1 MTHEEIE
8 KVAEQLYTLTES
20 HTAWSELD
28 AAGQYPY
35 VKLAINLGEK
45 KPEILG
51 ELVSKYC
58 VDFGMPSKYKA
69 VVAGIIS
76 GILTAVLAL
85 TGFSV
90 TGCSSVEVTE
100 GEAVLCKDG
109 SCLVLTPGHISYS
122 QAQPETDVPPVV
134 QVKPNKK

>member
-69 VVAGIIS
+69 IVAGIIS

-100 GEAVLCKDG
+100 A
-109 SCLVLTPGHISYS
+109 
-122 QAQPETDVPPVV
+122 
-134 QVKPNKK
+134 KPFCAKTAPAWY